1 MSTID
6 LLSKLP
12 RAECERRLRRTV
24 SSPWSLASQSGV
36 VGTVNG
42 DAFRIRKMIYYR
54 NSFQIYLHG
63 QLSDAPSG
71 GTRVRCEFRELNL
84 RPVLIAAVVVVL
96 IALAGMIALAALHGS
111 QFRQVPLIVLIAP
124 LGVLPLLAAAG
135 VLAVNIGRWA
145 ARGEQQ
151 YLVDFLCRTLEA
163 NKVG

>member
-1 MSTID
+1 MIVG
-6 LLSKLP
+6 LLSPLP
-12 RAECERRLRRTV
+12 RAECAKRLRRHV
-24 SSPWSLASQSGV
+24 GSEWSLASNSGV
-36 VGTVNG
+36 VGSVDG

-54 NSFQIYLHG
+54 NSFQTYLHG
-63 QLSDAPSG
+63 QLSDAPGG
-71 GTRVRCEFRELNL
+71 GTRIRCELRELNL

-96 IALAGMIALAALHGS
+96 IALAGIIALLALHGS

-124 LGVLPLLAAAG
+124 LGVVPLLAVVG